1 MYEKKMKWFFEKNVA
16 RWYLEHQTL
25 GWRLICPSKPANQR
39 TSESAHYIEDCRIL
53 RPYDIANVCSAEKLT
68 KHSTVLLLCMV
79 SFSEEQTL
87 LHSSIKEWEKK
98 SNEYSIDFKTRLNLI
113 IDVHCVTLLDIS
125 RRVEIF
131 RFSDCEKQIYHNV
144 SKAYKKSILK

>member
-1 MYEKKMKWFFEKNVA
+1 MKKKWNDFLKRMLQDGIWNI
-16 RWYLEHQTL
+16 R
-25 GWRLICPSKPANQR
+25 RLVDDSFVPANQR
-39 TSESAHYIEDCRIL
+39 ISESAHYIEDCRIL

-98 SNEYSIDFKTRLNLI
+98 SNEYSIDFKTRLNMV
-113 IDVHCVTLLDIS
+113 IDVYCVTLLDIS
-125 RRVEIF
+125 KRVEIF
-131 RFSDCEKQIYHNV
+131 RFSDCRITTMCPKPLR
-144 SKAYKKSILK
+144 S